1 MDKHLKVLKALSDEK
16 RFKIINLLL
25 KYNFCVKALA
35 KRLNL
40 SEAAVS
46 QHLKILREANLV
58 RGEKMGYYTHYN
70 VNKNMLIETSKIIK
84 KMAEQK
90 KIKKPKCNEFIDNDL
105 L

>member
-1 MDKHLKVLKALSDEK
+1 MDKYLKVLKALSDEN

-46 QHLKILREANLV
+46 QHLKILREAELV
-58 RGEKMGYYTHYN
+58 KGEKIGYYTHYN
-70 VNKNMLIETSKIIK
+70 VNKNMLIEISKIIK
-84 KMAEQK
+84 KMAEK
-90 KIKKPKCNEFIDNDL
+90 EKTKKPKCIDFIDNDL